1 MNKFAVALKSAEIAF
16 ALSLTFSPACCV
28 ALAQDSSNPPG
39 EKPSEEDSKIAY
51 GAESDFTS
59 GSAWRGLVIS
69 DRPVVSNAGW
79 ISKYEFTFIAANTL
93 ALSNTTEG
101 TRPRVTDLILT
112 YEQDWGKLKI
122 EPTFD
127 TYWYRDP
134 LNIATSRSMEGSIK
148 LSYPA
153 GPIRLFTSHSFDVLT
168 HKGAYFGEA
177 GIELAR
183 RLSEKNELGISLDT
197 GWASSTFNRAYVG
210 VNKASFSLVGLEC
223 SWTHHLKTHFYL
235 RPHFEFSSI
244 ADRQVRAS
252 LSHPNFFTFG
262 LALGVEF

>member
-79 ISKYEFTFIAANTL
+79 ISKYGFTFIAANTL

-183 RLSEKNELGISLDT
+183 RLSEKNELGISNLSMPFTNSWPHRWPLNHSKVLRFSRGISVCSARILAGAATSTRQD
-197 GWASSTFNRAYVG
+197 SSSGTSPRLAI
-210 VNKASFSLVGLEC
+210 GL
-223 SWTHHLKTHFYL
+223 S
-235 RPHFEFSSI
+235 
-244 ADRQVRAS
+244 
-252 LSHPNFFTFG
+252 
-262 LALGVEF
+262 

>member
-69 DRPVVSNAGW
+69 ERPVVSNAGW
-79 ISKYEFTFIAANTL
+79 ISKYGFSFIAANTL
-93 ALSNTTEG
+93 ALSDTTEG
-101 TRPRVTDLILT
+101 TRPRATDLILT

-122 EPTFD
+122 EPTLD
-127 TYWYRDP
+127 SYWYHDP
-134 LNIATSRSMEGSIK
+134 LNVGTSKSMEGSIK

-153 GPIRLFTSHSFDVLT
+153 GPIRLFTSHSFDVLS

-177 GIELAR
+177 GMKYERHLR
-183 RLSEKNELGISLDT
+183 EKNELGISIDT
-197 GWASSTFNRAYVG
+197 GCASSTFNQAYDRAFG
-210 VNKASFSLVGLEC
+210 SSR
-223 SWTHHLKTHFYL
+223 TH
-235 RPHFEFSSI
+235 PDSSNPSQ
-244 ADRQVRAS
+244 RRHKQ
-252 LSHPNFFTFG
+252 
-262 LALGVEF
+262 